1 MNLFLIQVEGV
12 TTGLLIF
19 IGFLV
24 VFFKLP
30 KHMKCWAVNHALITD
45 LIVVAIMLAIHW
57 GTLGGTMGATV
68 AGILTALFT
77 SVVKPFY
84 RSK

>member
-1 MNLFLIQVEGV
+1 MNLFLIQAEGV
-12 TTGLLIF
+12 TTGMLIF

-30 KHMKCWAVNHALITD
+30 KHMQHWAVNHALVTD
-45 LIVVAIMLAIHW
+45 LIVVAIMLTIHW

-68 AGILTALFT
+68 AGILTAGFT
-77 SVVKPFY
+77 TIAKTFY
-84 RSK
+84 KGE

>member
-1 MNLFLIQVEGV
+1 MNLFLIQAEGV

-30 KHMKCWAVNHALITD
+30 RHMQCWAVNHALITD
-45 LIVVAIMLAIHW
+45 LVVVAIMLTIHW

-68 AGILTALFT
+68 AGILTAGFT
-77 SVVKPFY
+77 TIAKPFY
-84 RSK
+84 RGK

>member
-1 MNLFLIQVEGV
+1 MNLYLVQVEGV
-12 TTGLLIF
+12 TTGFLIF

-30 KHMKCWAVNHALITD
+30 RHMQCWAVQHALVTD
-45 LIVVAIMLAIHW
+45 LVVTGIMLTIHW

-68 AGILTALFT
+68 AGIMTAGFT
-77 SVVKPFY
+77 TIAKPFY
-84 RSK
+84 REG

>member
-1 MNLFLIQVEGV
+1 MNLFLIKVEGLAV
-12 TTGLLIF
+12 GIVIF
-19 IGFLV
+19 ISFLV

-30 KHMKCWAVNHALITD
+30 KHMKRWAIHHALITD
-45 LIVVAIMLAIHW
+45 LVVAGVVFALHW

>member
-1 MNLFLIQVEGV
+1 MNLFLIQAEGV

-19 IGFLV
+19 VSFLV

-30 KHMKCWAVNHALITD
+30 KHMKCWAVQHALITD
-45 LIVVAIMLAIHW
+45 LVVTGIVFALHW

-68 AGILTALFT
+68 AGILTAGFT
-77 SVVKPFY
+77 TVAKPFY
-84 RSK
+84 RKG